1 MQMVICTDFTQ
12 EIKIS
17 VDASRTALKVWRQG
31 GSMDKAKEWI
41 AYAAKDPFGAALDS
55 VVWIASA
62 ALGIW
67 LLKLTVFWALGLI
80 GVT

>member
-1 MQMVICTDFTQ
+1 
-12 EIKIS
+12 
-17 VDASRTALKVWRQG
+17 
-31 GSMDKAKEWI
+31 MDKAKEWI
-41 AYAAKDPFGAALDS
+41 LCAAKDPFGAALNS

-80 GVT
+80 GII

>member
-1 MQMVICTDFTQ
+1 
-12 EIKIS
+12 
-17 VDASRTALKVWRQG
+17 
-31 GSMDKAKEWI
+31 MDKVKEWI
-41 AYAAKDPFGAALDS
+41 AYAAKDPFSAALDS